1 MVELATIA
9 RPYAE
14 AVFKIAASS
23 GTLAEWSQTLS
34 GLAMVAEQPEIQAL
48 LGNPRVPAVQL
59 AAIFMSLGPTS
70 QAQELRHF
78 VGTVIENGRLAA
90 LPQVATQFEQL
101 KNEREGLVDAQ
112 IDSAFPLEPAQLAGL
127 VADLERRYRRKVN
140 PVVRIAPELI
150 GGVCVTVGD
159 EVIDGSVKAKLGA
172 MAVALKN

>member
-14 AVFKIAASS
+14 ALFKIAASS

-34 GLAMVAEQPEIQAL
+34 GLAMAAEQPEIQAL

-59 AAIFMSLGPTS
+59 ADIFMSVGPTS
-70 QAQELRHF
+70 QSQELRRF
-78 VGTVIENGRLAA
+78 IGTVIENGRLAA

-112 IDSAFPLEPAQLAGL
+112 IDSAFPLDPAQLAGL
-127 VADLERRYRRKVN
+127 VSDLERRYRRKVN
-140 PVVRIAPELI
+140 PVIRIAPELI